1 MHEAAVY
8 WFSSEKN
15 KTCSVHIRDI
25 LWGSNFKY
33 KISAE
38 FMSCREF
45 FFSSER
51 LLSNM
56 GEHCGRSHKVF
67 WWKEK
72 ASYYKREPC
81 EFENDESLDDKG
93 MSRNVWTTTGK
104 YLRHFEAN
112 RYLELLTLV

>member
-1 MHEAAVY
+1 MFIYLIYYEAQTSNIKY
-8 WFSSEKN
+8 LQN
-15 KTCSVHIRDI
+15 
-25 LWGSNFKY
+25 LWVVEN
-33 KISAE
+33 
-38 FMSCREF
+38 F